1 MLTGQACW
9 EGNTRKGSRVHHV
22 CLSQHPLLPPP
33 ARAVQLPNG
42 LGGIDLAPS
51 PWLGP
56 DWSKSVHLVP
66 SSGPWGFY
74 GLEKDASVPPVVCW
88 SCSELALRS
97 YRVWVFPTVT
107 SSCSWKSAAVGVF
120 TPQKPHSHPPALPA
134 HPDPLPLIVIKE
146 PGGPLCCWWP
156 PDGHKRA

>member
-134 HPDPLPLIVIKE
+134 HPDRSNIIK
-146 PGGPLCCWWP
+146 
-156 PDGHKRA
+156 